1 MKPTLKE
8 IAAAAG
14 VSTMSVSRVLSGK
27 KGKVSEKVAA
37 MIRETA
43 RQMGYRENRLA
54 KAMRTGVI
62 PLVAFCLHEFHNNE
76 MPNLYWFDV
85 IQSAKHSFAVNK
97 FEVLF
102 ITYST
107 VEELSERITS
117 LRDANMIGGVISNL
131 LPGREKEICQ
141 AVRECGLPAVI
152 FGEISEEENIPYSY
166 IDDSELTPLI
176 LEKLRC
182 RGAEKL
188 VWYAPYM
195 DLPPPEEAADEKTW
209 FQVGSELL
217 KSRLIRLCGIPEH
230 RVVIA
235 SNFEAYLGGHGG
247 FTIRSHT
254 VERCRYA
261 LETLQE
267 QMYKRPVSRPS
278 MCVKLTAEDVR
289 QIDPL

>member
-8 IAAAAG
+8 IAKAAG

-27 KGKVSEKVAA
+27 TGKVSEKVAA

-43 RQMGYRENRLA
+43 RRMGYRENRLA

-62 PLVAFCLHEFHNNE
+62 PLVAFCLHEFHNGD

-85 IQSAKHSFAVNK
+85 IRSAKHTFAVNK

-102 ITYST
+102 ITYSS
-107 VEELSERITS
+107 VEELAERITS
-117 LRDANMIGGVISNL
+117 LRDGNMIGGVISNL
-131 LPGREKEICQ
+131 LPGKEKEICR
-141 AVRECGLPAVI
+141 VIRECGLPSVI
-152 FGEISEEENIPYSY
+152 FGKIDDKENIPYSY
-166 IDDSELTPLI
+166 IDDEELTPLI
-176 LEKLRC
+176 LDKLRC

-188 VWYAPYM
+188 VWYAPYTDM
-195 DLPPPEEAADEKTW
+195 PSAEEAADEKTW

-217 KSRLIRLCGIPEH
+217 KSRLIREAGIAPE
-230 RVVIA
+230 RVVLA

-267 QMYKRPVSRPS
+267 QMYKRPVSRKS
-278 MCVKLTAEDVR
+278 MCVKLTSEDVTEV
-289 QIDPL
+289 QPL